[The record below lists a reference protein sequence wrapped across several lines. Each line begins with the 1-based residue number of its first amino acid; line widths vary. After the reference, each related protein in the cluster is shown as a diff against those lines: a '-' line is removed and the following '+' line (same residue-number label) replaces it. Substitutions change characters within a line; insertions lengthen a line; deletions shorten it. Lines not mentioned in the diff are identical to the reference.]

1 MKDTE
6 TRYTAVPYFTGTG
19 VNYQTITIPG
29 EKWDDDHGSEYDFT
43 LTWDIFEN
51 LEYKFVAAYLDAGDY
66 WKMGVEDAE
75 VEDTYSLY
83 NSVTLSF

>member
-1 MKDTE
+1 MSRVLFYTKKDCPLCDKVQE
-6 TRYTAVPYFTGTG
+6 LLDGLS
-19 VNYQTITIPG
+19 
-29 EKWDDDHGSEYDFT
+29 SEYDFT

-66 WKMGVEDAE
+66 WKLGNESAE

-83 NSVTLSF
+83 NSITLSF